1 MTEVCSKEL
10 HIAGETWKNQRASD
24 WHESCL
30 AAWIVQAAMSRS
42 RQAGEGRG
50 RPRTIRTVVI
60 DDQLVFRLGLR
71 MYLGGALTDIEWLG
85 EAETLEAGLALV
97 ERAQPDLVLL
107 DAFLGDESIADV
119 LTKLRGKCS
128 HCRLVVFAAYPDS
141 RNLAL
146 AASSGA
152 AGYMLKTLPPDQMVA
167 ALREVLRGEKWF
179 QPDLAHQLYAEFA
192 RGPSADAAVPGLEVN
207 LTPRQLEILRLIAE
221 GLRNAE
227 IAERLTISEQTVKTH
242 VARLLEKLGVSSRLQ
257 AARYAISK
265 KLVDA

>member
-1 MTEVCSKEL
+1 
-10 HIAGETWKNQRASD
+10 
-24 WHESCL
+24 
-30 AAWIVQAAMSRS
+30 MSRS

-50 RPRTIRTVVI
+50 RPKTIRTVVI

-97 ERAQPDLVLL
+97 ERAQPDLLLL

-141 RNLAL
+141 KNLAL

-192 RGPSADAAVPGLEVN
+192 RQPAEGSVAAALDVD